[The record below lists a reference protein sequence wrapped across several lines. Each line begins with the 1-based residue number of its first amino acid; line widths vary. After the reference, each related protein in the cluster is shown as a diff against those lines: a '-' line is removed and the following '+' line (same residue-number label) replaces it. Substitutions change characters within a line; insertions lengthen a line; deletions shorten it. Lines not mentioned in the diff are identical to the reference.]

1 MEAKKAINKL
11 INNCDIF
18 YDKEIISNQPVV
30 VDYLKFM
37 SNQYPMEKNISF
49 TLHTGSIAFDIV
61 AIVTSVIS
69 SLMYN
74 ENSNEDI
81 ISSLNKGD
89 MVVYK
94 NERYK
99 WGGLEEFNGTTMMV
113 LEKESKKNE
122 NSKIYSPYKLY
133 KHMVSI
139 YNGNSHTTDGRGIR
153 NKKTHREDFFAYIY
167 DLPENEIPSAIDA
180 TFVVVSEKSFV
191 DELIKNINIHYED
204 KIVYLSELVATSYY
218 TSGGEEI
225 IIGKNPTK
233 KEPELKF
240 TSKISTARDIIL
252 DKSGN
257 KAVGLLILKTANVVY
272 NNSEFQDLLKRKKLK
287 NVNYMSNYDL
297 ELGEKIVK
305 DNQDGAMFACTPS
318 YLRTLQIIKHQ
329 NKKIGMN
336 LTRQIEN
343 LTSLN
348 IEELNIKSEMTIQEA
363 VEFKKA
369 IIKLKNSNIEENEK
383 NEFVIKSYSLFQLLT
398 TAPFKLQLLENLLE
412 EGRVYQNIYSPQYI
426 LNRLRELSEKIFESK
441 NETEKIISI
450 LHNGYMK
457 LYENNARSRELES
470 IIRNNIKKQIL
481 IVVPKEYYINILKNS
496 NIFGTKLSNVKYVS
510 ANKFDEKNF
519 YDVIITIGDLHNK
532 KFPMFECFSSPKIYV
547 LNSECQKKYFTNRR
561 RKAALFEK
569 KILNKHREK
578 NIVLNED
585 NVLSTNENRFETFED
600 DEISEYIDSLNY
612 IPLNTL
618 KNLNY
623 GISNNSGNSEVS
635 YIGKFVTGENI
646 FFSKYYTAV
655 VYDVE
660 RRNISEKKIEKIS
673 VGDSIVFTK
682 NDNNTKNIID
692 TIFEE
697 LLKTNKI
704 SEEVRELY
712 GKSFIWKKKLREYR
726 DYNNYTYKEIAEK
739 MSRYGSKYQEQ
750 TIRQWM
756 IPESHIV
763 GPQKK
768 ETLIIIA
775 RVLNDYQLNN
785 DLDEIFKAI
794 TVVRKQRREILKLMD
809 KAINSKLAG
818 KICSNDEVLNIVYAN
833 VDKLADIYEVENIQK
848 LDEIINAPANL
859 VNKPLTREEI
869 GF

>member
-1 MEAKKAINKL
+1 M
-11 INNCDIF
+11 
-18 YDKEIISNQPVV
+18 
-30 VDYLKFM
+30 
-37 SNQYPMEKNISF
+37 
-49 TLHTGSIAFDIV
+49 
-61 AIVTSVIS
+61 
-69 SLMYN
+69 
-74 ENSNEDI
+74 
-81 ISSLNKGD
+81 
-89 MVVYK
+89 
-94 NERYK
+94 
-99 WGGLEEFNGTTMMV
+99 
-113 LEKESKKNE
+113 
-122 NSKIYSPYKLY
+122 
-133 KHMVSI
+133 
-139 YNGNSHTTDGRGIR
+139 
-153 NKKTHREDFFAYIY
+153 
-167 DLPENEIPSAIDA
+167 
-180 TFVVVSEKSFV
+180 
-191 DELIKNINIHYED
+191 
-204 KIVYLSELVATSYY
+204 
-218 TSGGEEI
+218 
-225 IIGKNPTK
+225 
-233 KEPELKF
+233 
-240 TSKISTARDIIL
+240 
-252 DKSGN
+252 
-257 KAVGLLILKTANVVY
+257 
-272 NNSEFQDLLKRKKLK
+272 
-287 NVNYMSNYDL
+287 
-297 ELGEKIVK
+297 
-305 DNQDGAMFACTPS
+305 
-318 YLRTLQIIKHQ
+318 
-329 NKKIGMN
+329 
-336 LTRQIEN
+336 
-343 LTSLN
+343 
-348 IEELNIKSEMTIQEA
+348 
-363 VEFKKA
+363 
-369 IIKLKNSNIEENEK
+369 
-383 NEFVIKSYSLFQLLT
+383 
-398 TAPFKLQLLENLLE
+398 
-412 EGRVYQNIYSPQYI
+412 
-426 LNRLRELSEKIFESK
+426 
-441 NETEKIISI
+441 
-450 LHNGYMK
+450 
-457 LYENNARSRELES
+457 
-470 IIRNNIKKQIL
+470 
-481 IVVPKEYYINILKNS
+481 
-496 NIFGTKLSNVKYVS
+496 
-510 ANKFDEKNF
+510 
-519 YDVIITIGDLHNK
+519 
-532 KFPMFECFSSPKIYV
+532 
-547 LNSECQKKYFTNRR
+547 
-561 RKAALFEK
+561 K